1 MGFKNLK
8 GINKQRVIAANFLY
22 RWTKKMIVRLERAG
36 AAWSVENP
44 ASSLMWLT
52 DPFAEL
58 IDEIPSLVA
67 FSFHTCMFQAKRKK
81 DTAIWTSIR
90 ELRNH
95 LERKCDSQHEHL
107 AWGKS
112 EKHDGFATADE
123 CAYNESMCASWAQ
136 AIFDFA
142 VARGYHVPPLDMQDD
157 INGPEAAQINKTKC
171 HHS

>member
-1 MGFKNLK
+1 MRSLHWSLFLFTLACFR
-8 GINKQRVIAANFLY
+8 QR
-22 RWTKKMIVRLERAG
+22 
-36 AAWSVENP
+36 
-44 ASSLMWLT
+44 
-52 DPFAEL
+52 
-58 IDEIPSLVA
+58 
-67 FSFHTCMFQAKRKK
+67 RKK

-123 CAYNESMCASWAQ
+123 CAYNESMCGSWAQ